1 MAAVSTVEE
10 KLAAMI
16 CKEDSSASTVFIVQI
31 AANPPSPPLNGGPA
45 WLMLG
50 GVNWS
55 RTAVHQAVP
64 GLAWIGQAAM
74 AMASQRR
81 LTVAATASLRQFNV
95 AAPLVQLQRDGRP
108 ASRVSDG
115 LKQA

>member
-1 MAAVSTVEE
+1 
-10 KLAAMI
+10 
-16 CKEDSSASTVFIVQI
+16 
-31 AANPPSPPLNGGPA
+31 
-45 WLMLG
+45 MLG

-95 AAPLVQLQRDGRP
+95 AAPLVQLQRDSRP